1 MTVTQ
6 TRGAARWVLGAP
18 LLVFL
23 IVLVAYPIGS
33 ALWTSFTDSALTNPE
48 PGLVGFQNYAE
59 VLGDRVFWASL
70 GFTVVYTIS
79 VTAIEFVLGTALA
92 LMLFR
97 LVGSARTLLTFLLLP
112 IMIAPSLMGVMFR
125 LLLNDDI
132 GVGAHAL
139 RALGLDG
146 SPFAASNIVPLLITL
161 DVLQWTPLVALIV
174 YAGLLTVPA
183 EVLEAARVDG
193 AHWGR
198 QILHILLPLVR
209 RVMIVALFLRG
220 IDAFRTFDVIYIL
233 TGGGPGVKTTS
244 LSIYVYNRAFADGEF
259 GMATAAAFLIMLIVI
274 PIIPSMVKRL
284 VS

>member
-1 MTVTQ
+1 MTVSA
-6 TRGAARWVLGAP
+6 RKGAARWVLGAP

-33 ALWTSFTDSALTNPE
+33 ALWTSLTNSALTNPE
-48 PGLVGFQNYAE
+48 PAFVGVQNYSA
-59 VLGDRVFWASL
+59 VLGDQVFWASL
-70 GFTVVYTIS
+70 GFTVLYTVS

-132 GVGAHAL
+132 GVGAHIM
-139 RALGLDG
+139 RALGLHG
-146 SPFAASNIVPLLITL
+146 SPFAASNVIPLLITL

-174 YAGLLTVPA
+174 YAGLLTIPG
-183 EVLEAARVDG
+183 EVLEAARMDG
-193 AHWGR
+193 AGWGR
-198 QILHILLPLVR
+198 QIAHIVLPLVR
-209 RVMIVALFLRG
+209 RVIIVALFLRG

-259 GMATAAAFLIMLIVI
+259 GIAAAAAFLVMLIVI